1 MNKYLP
7 TLIPTIFS
15 VTGLL
20 IIIFVVAL
28 RDLKNRTNLFFLLFS
43 FMVMSYVIATFVD
56 DLFSLSVSIWILR
69 FDLFIANFIPAAF
82 YAFSLSFSNY
92 KYQKK
97 WLSTIIYASLIP
109 LSVIS
114 FLPQTVT
121 EATRGQ
127 FGVNITG
134 NGPLYYLT
142 LVYFVLVLA
151 ISFATLYK
159 YSRVSDRVTQQQTNL
174 ISFGLGVTVAINL
187 IVVFL
192 FPLFKLTDVGN
203 LIGTPSIV
211 ILVISIGYA
220 LLRHHMFDIRS
231 VLLRSVGFFVAVG
244 LTAGL
249 FVGAILALGAALVP
263 GLVLSVPSYVFIL
276 SASVIAGMIFKPTTD
291 FLERKF
297 NKQFAIESYDA
308 QEILNR
314 VGGLVASTVDVDD
327 LCINLKD
334 IVATGMKISRIDIVV
349 VNNGNIIYNS
359 TDVNSYPTADEFK
372 MLGDEDVNMDEITDE
387 KKLEILRKYKASLY
401 MVLKTHDE
409 KVGYLLIGPKN
420 NGLAYNDKD
429 IKTLITIAD
438 QVAVAFNNIGSFTEI
453 QQFNK
458 SLKEKIDAATFQL
471 KQANDKLKEADSN
484 KDDFVSI
491 LSHQLTAP
499 LATIE
504 GNLSLATNGYLGEV
518 NPKLA
523 EALKSAADRTRVM
536 KGLIT
541 DLLNVSRMATGN
553 FRLDIKKVDILKI
566 VNDEVKFAAPLA
578 KNQQIE
584 LNYHRPDQDSLEIEC
599 DENKLRQVVVNFITN
614 AINYSPKGHVDVYLI
629 PKLDSVEFRVV
640 DDGIGV
646 PEAQK
651 SKLFDKFFRADNA
664 KKERPSGSGIGLFL
678 AKKVVDD
685 HGGSII
691 FKSTQ
696 GHGSTFGFIV
706 PTKQH
711 TTETASEAPSSDK
724 ASAIAQKV

>member
-1 MNKYLP
+1 MNISLP
-7 TLIPTIFS
+7 QLISFNLT
-15 VTGLL
+15 VLGL
-20 IIIFVVAL
+20 IVIIFIVSL
-28 RDLKNRTNLFFLLFS
+28 RDIKSKINQRFLLFA
-43 FMVMSYVIATFVD
+43 FLVLAYAIATFVD
-56 DLFSLSVSIWILR
+56 DFNFPLSVSIWLLR
-69 FDLFIANFIPAAF
+69 LDLFIANFIPAAF
-82 YAFSLSFSNY
+82 YAFSMAFSNY

-97 WLSTIIYASLIP
+97 WLSYLIYLSLLP
-109 LSVIS
+109 LSIIS

-121 EATRGQ
+121 EVKRGTY
-127 FGVNITG
+127 GVNIVG
-134 NGPLYYLT
+134 SGPLYYLT
-142 LVYFVLVLA
+142 LVYFVAVLA
-151 ISFATLYK
+151 VSFAILYK
-159 YSRVSDRVTQQQTNL
+159 YSKISDRVTRQQTSL
-174 ISFGLGVTVAINL
+174 ISFGLGTTVAINL
-187 IVVFL
+187 VVVYL
-192 FPLFKLTDVGN
+192 FPYLKLVDIGN
-203 LIGTPSIV
+203 LITSPSIV
-211 ILVISIGYA
+211 ILVASIGYA
-220 LLRHHMFDIRS
+220 LLRHHMFDIRT
-231 VLLRSVGFFVAVG
+231 VILRTAGFFVIVG

-249 FVGAILALGAALVP
+249 FVAGILASGALLIP
-263 GLVLSVPSYVFIL
+263 GLILSPSEYVFIL
-276 SASVIAGMIFKPTTD
+276 LSSVIAGMIFKPTTD
-291 FLERKF
+291 FLEKKF
-297 NKQFAIESYDA
+297 NKAFAIESYDA

-334 IVATGMKISRIDIVV
+334 IVTSGMKISRIDIVV
-349 VNNGNIIYNS
+349 VRQNQTIYNT
-359 TDVNSYPTADEFK
+359 TDVNSYPTDEEFK
-372 MLGDEDVNMDEITDE
+372 ALGDEDINIDETTDQD
-387 KKLEILRKYKASLY
+387 KLAILRKYKVNFY
-401 MVLKTHDE
+401 IVLKSHDA

-438 QVAVAFNNIGSFTEI
+438 EAAVAFNNIGSFVEI

-458 SLKEKIDAATFQL
+458 SLQEKIDAATFQL
-471 KQANDKLKEADSN
+471 KQANEKLKIADTN

-553 FRLDIKKVDILKI
+553 FKLDLKEMDLQKI
-566 VNDEVKFAAPLA
+566 VNAEVDFARPLA
-578 KNQQIE
+578 KTQQVN
-584 LNYHRPDQDSLEIEC
+584 LNYHKPEQGNVEVLC
-599 DENKLRQVVVNFITN
+599 DETKLRQVVVNFITN

-646 PEAQK
+646 PENQK
-651 SKLFDKFFRADNA
+651 AKLFEKFFRADNA
-664 KKERPSGSGIGLFL
+664 KKERPSGSGIGLYL
-678 AKKVVDD
+678 AKRVIDE

-696 GHGSTFGFIV
+696 GHGSTFGFIIPTKPLSQPAPELARAQAV
-706 PTKQH
+706 PTTPKG
-711 TTETASEAPSSDK
+711 
-724 ASAIAQKV
+724 

>member
-1 MNKYLP
+1 MNISLP
-7 TLIPTIFS
+7 QLISFNLTVF
-15 VTGLL
+15 GL
-20 IIIFVVAL
+20 IVIIFIVSL
-28 RDLKNRTNLFFLLFS
+28 RDIKSKINQRFLLFA
-43 FMVMSYVIATFVD
+43 FLVLAYAIATFVD
-56 DLFSLSVSIWILR
+56 DFNFPLSVSIWLLR
-69 FDLFIANFIPAAF
+69 LDLFIANFIPAAF
-82 YAFSLSFSNY
+82 YAFSMAFSNY

-97 WLSTIIYASLIP
+97 WLSYLIYLSLLP
-109 LSVIS
+109 LSIIS

-121 EATRGQ
+121 EVKRGTY
-127 FGVNITG
+127 GVNIVG
-134 NGPLYYLT
+134 SGPLYYLT
-142 LVYFVLVLA
+142 LVYFVAVLA
-151 ISFATLYK
+151 VSFAILYK
-159 YSRVSDRVTQQQTNL
+159 YSKISDRVTRQQTSL
-174 ISFGLGVTVAINL
+174 ISFGLGTTVAINL
-187 IVVFL
+187 VVVYL
-192 FPLFKLTDVGN
+192 FPYLKLVDIGN
-203 LIGTPSIV
+203 LITSPSIV
-211 ILVISIGYA
+211 ILVASIGYA
-220 LLRHHMFDIRS
+220 LLRHHMFDIRT
-231 VLLRSVGFFVAVG
+231 VILRTAGFFVIVG

-249 FVGAILALGAALVP
+249 FVAGILASGALLIP
-263 GLVLSVPSYVFIL
+263 GLILSPSEYVFIL
-276 SASVIAGMIFKPTTD
+276 LSSVIAGMIFKPTTD
-291 FLERKF
+291 FLEKKF
-297 NKQFAIESYDA
+297 NKAFAIESYDA

-334 IVATGMKISRIDIVV
+334 IVTSGMKISRIDIVV
-349 VNNGNIIYNS
+349 VRQNQTIYNT
-359 TDVNSYPTADEFK
+359 TDVNSYPTDEEFK
-372 MLGDEDVNMDEITDE
+372 ALGDEDINIDETTDQD
-387 KKLEILRKYKASLY
+387 KLAILRKYKVNFY
-401 MVLKTHDE
+401 IVLKSHDA

-438 QVAVAFNNIGSFTEI
+438 EAAVAFNNIGSFVEI

-458 SLKEKIDAATFQL
+458 SLQEKIDAATFQL
-471 KQANDKLKEADSN
+471 KQANEKLKIADTN

-553 FRLDIKKVDILKI
+553 FKLDLKEMDLQKI
-566 VNDEVKFAAPLA
+566 VNAEVDFARPLA
-578 KNQQIE
+578 KTQQVN
-584 LNYHRPDQDSLEIEC
+584 LNYHKPEQGNAEILC
-599 DENKLRQVVVNFITN
+599 DETKLRQVVVNFITN

-646 PEAQK
+646 PENQK
-651 SKLFDKFFRADNA
+651 AKLFEKFFRADNA
-664 KKERPSGSGIGLFL
+664 KKERPSGSGIGLYL
-678 AKKVVDD
+678 AKRVIDE

-696 GHGSTFGFIV
+696 GHGSTFGFIIPTKPLSQPAPELARAQAV
-706 PTKQH
+706 PTTPKG
-711 TTETASEAPSSDK
+711 
-724 ASAIAQKV
+724 

>member
-1 MNKYLP
+1 MNISLP
-7 TLIPTIFS
+7 QLISFNLTVF
-15 VTGLL
+15 GL
-20 IIIFVVAL
+20 IVIIFIVSL
-28 RDLKNRTNLFFLLFS
+28 RDIKSKINQRFLLFA
-43 FMVMSYVIATFVD
+43 FLVLAYAIATFVD
-56 DLFSLSVSIWILR
+56 DFNFPLSVSIWLLR
-69 FDLFIANFIPAAF
+69 LDLFIANFIPAAF
-82 YAFSLSFSNY
+82 YAFSMAFSNY

-97 WLSTIIYASLIP
+97 WLSYLIYLSLLP
-109 LSVIS
+109 LSIIS

-121 EATRGQ
+121 EVKRGTY
-127 FGVNITG
+127 GVNIVG
-134 NGPLYYLT
+134 SGPLYYLT
-142 LVYFVLVLA
+142 LVYFVAVLA
-151 ISFATLYK
+151 VSFAILYK
-159 YSRVSDRVTQQQTNL
+159 YSKISDRVTRQQTSL
-174 ISFGLGVTVAINL
+174 ISFGLGTTVAINL
-187 IVVFL
+187 VVVYL
-192 FPLFKLTDVGN
+192 FPYLKLVDIGN
-203 LIGTPSIV
+203 LITSPSIV
-211 ILVISIGYA
+211 ILVASIGYA
-220 LLRHHMFDIRS
+220 LLRHHMFDIRT
-231 VLLRSVGFFVAVG
+231 VILRTAGFFVIVG

-249 FVGAILALGAALVP
+249 FVAGILASGALLIP
-263 GLVLSVPSYVFIL
+263 GLILSPSEYVFIL
-276 SASVIAGMIFKPTTD
+276 LSSVIAGMIFKPTTD
-291 FLERKF
+291 FLEKKF
-297 NKQFAIESYDA
+297 NKAFAIESYDA

-334 IVATGMKISRIDIVV
+334 IVTSGMKISRIDIVV
-349 VNNGNIIYNS
+349 VRQNQTIYNT
-359 TDVNSYPTADEFK
+359 TDVNSYPTDEEFK
-372 MLGDEDVNMDEITDE
+372 ALGDEDINIDETTDQD
-387 KKLEILRKYKASLY
+387 KLAILRKYKVNFY
-401 MVLKTHDE
+401 IVLKSHDA

-438 QVAVAFNNIGSFTEI
+438 EAAVAFNNIGSFVEI

-458 SLKEKIDAATFQL
+458 SLQEKIDAATFQL
-471 KQANDKLKEADSN
+471 KQANEKLKIADTN

-553 FRLDIKKVDILKI
+553 FKLDLKEMDLQKI
-566 VNDEVKFAAPLA
+566 VNAEVDFARPLA
-578 KNQQIE
+578 KTQQVN
-584 LNYHRPDQDSLEIEC
+584 LNYHKPEQGNVEVLC
-599 DENKLRQVVVNFITN
+599 DETKLRQVVVNFITN

-646 PEAQK
+646 PENQK
-651 SKLFDKFFRADNA
+651 AKLFEKFFRADNA
-664 KKERPSGSGIGLFL
+664 KKERPSGSGIGLYL
-678 AKKVVDD
+678 AKRVIDE

-696 GHGSTFGFIV
+696 GHGSTFGFIIPTKPLSQPAPELARAQAV
-706 PTKQH
+706 PTTPKG
-711 TTETASEAPSSDK
+711 
-724 ASAIAQKV
+724 

>member
-1 MNKYLP
+1 MNISLP
-7 TLIPTIFS
+7 QLISFNLTVF
-15 VTGLL
+15 GL
-20 IIIFVVAL
+20 IVIIFIVSL
-28 RDLKNRTNLFFLLFS
+28 RDIKSKINQRFLLFA
-43 FMVMSYVIATFVD
+43 FLVLAYAIATFVD
-56 DLFSLSVSIWILR
+56 DFNFPLSVSIWLLR
-69 FDLFIANFIPAAF
+69 LDLFIANFIPAAF
-82 YAFSLSFSNY
+82 YAFSMAFSNY

-97 WLSTIIYASLIP
+97 WLSYLIYLSLLP
-109 LSVIS
+109 LSIIS

-121 EATRGQ
+121 EVKRGTY
-127 FGVNITG
+127 GVNIVG
-134 NGPLYYLT
+134 SGPLYYLT
-142 LVYFVLVLA
+142 LVYFVAVLA
-151 ISFATLYK
+151 VSFAILYK
-159 YSRVSDRVTQQQTNL
+159 YSKISDRVTRQQTSL
-174 ISFGLGVTVAINL
+174 ISFGLGTTVAINL
-187 IVVFL
+187 VVVYL
-192 FPLFKLTDVGN
+192 FPYLKLVDIGN
-203 LIGTPSIV
+203 LITSPSIV
-211 ILVISIGYA
+211 ILVASIGYA
-220 LLRHHMFDIRS
+220 LLRHHMFDIRT
-231 VLLRSVGFFVAVG
+231 VILRTAGFFVIVG

-249 FVGAILALGAALVP
+249 FVAGILASGALLIP
-263 GLVLSVPSYVFIL
+263 GLILSPSEYVFIL
-276 SASVIAGMIFKPTTD
+276 LSSVIAGMIFKPTTD
-291 FLERKF
+291 FLEKKF
-297 NKQFAIESYDA
+297 NKAFAIESYDA

-334 IVATGMKISRIDIVV
+334 IVTSGMKISRIDIVV
-349 VNNGNIIYNS
+349 VRQNQTIYNT
-359 TDVNSYPTADEFK
+359 TDVNSYPTDEEFK
-372 MLGDEDVNMDEITDE
+372 ALGDEDINIDETTNQD
-387 KKLEILRKYKASLY
+387 KLAILRKYKVNFY
-401 MVLKTHDE
+401 IVLKSHDA

-438 QVAVAFNNIGSFTEI
+438 EAAVAFNNIGSFVEI

-458 SLKEKIDAATFQL
+458 SLQEKIDAATFQL
-471 KQANDKLKEADSN
+471 KQANEKLKIADTN

-553 FRLDIKKVDILKI
+553 FKLDLKEMDLQKI
-566 VNDEVKFAAPLA
+566 VNAEVDFARPLA
-578 KNQQIE
+578 KTQQVN
-584 LNYHRPDQDSLEIEC
+584 LNYHKPEQGNAEILC
-599 DENKLRQVVVNFITN
+599 DETKLRQVVVNFITN

-646 PEAQK
+646 PENQK
-651 SKLFDKFFRADNA
+651 AKLFEKFFRADNA
-664 KKERPSGSGIGLFL
+664 KKERPSGSGIGLYL
-678 AKKVVDD
+678 AKRVIDE

-696 GHGSTFGFIV
+696 GHGSTFGFIIPTKPLSQPAPELARAQAV
-706 PTKQH
+706 PTTPKG
-711 TTETASEAPSSDK
+711 
-724 ASAIAQKV
+724 